1 MVEQPSAGGEG
12 APPPKKGPL
21 ERFLGLFADVKNG
34 EAPTALTLM
43 LGIFFLLAAYYVL
56 KPVRDSLITGVPNGA
71 KYKSYMGA
79 VIAVALL
86 FAVPAYGRFASSVA
100 RNKLLFGVGVFFVLN
115 LLGFWALSFVPATK
129 EGMGQLAFA
138 LGFFLWVGVFNMM
151 IIAQFWAFAND
162 VYSEE
167 QGKRLFPLV
176 AIGQSVGSAVGST
189 TVSAFAKALGTSAM
203 FAIGAALLAVSTAIT
218 LWVSRR
224 EEASA
229 AATPQPDQVQVPR
242 PESPEDAK
250 EGPFGMVFKHR
261 YLMLIAL
268 FTSVFTL
275 VNTNGEY
282 VKDELIPALAIEMGA
297 AQGLGKEA
305 INDIRSALFGQF
317 YNYVNIV
324 GVILQSFV
332 VSRLVKYLGL
342 KRAFF
347 ILPAIALMDA
357 LVIALIPLWSYVRVG
372 KVVENATDYSLNN
385 TLRNMLWLPTTRRMK
400 YLAKQ
405 AVDTFFV
412 RAGDVTSAL
421 LVFVFAQTL
430 GMSVRTFGFI
440 NLGLVVVWLALAVAI
455 VREHARLTR
464 SSEAKNSG

>member
-1 MVEQPSAGGEG
+1 MVEKPGEG
-12 APPPKKGPL
+12 AAPVKKGPI
-21 ERFLGLFADVKNG
+21 ERVLSIFADVRSG
-34 EAPTALTLM
+34 EAGTALTLM

-86 FAVPAYGRFASSVA
+86 FAVPAYARFASSVA

-115 LLGFWALSFVPATK
+115 LLGFWGLSFLPATK
-129 EGMGQLAFA
+129 DGVGQLVFA

-189 TVSAFAKALGTSAM
+189 TVSAFAKTLGTSAM
-203 FAIGAALLAVSTAIT
+203 FAIGAVLLAVSTAIT
-218 LWVSRR
+218 LWVSKR
-224 EEASA
+224 EDA
-229 AATPQPDQVQVPR
+229 AAAAAASKPDQVQVPR
-242 PESPEDAK
+242 PADPEEAK
-250 EGPFGMVFKHR
+250 EGPFQMVFKHR
-261 YLMLIAL
+261 YLLLIAI
-268 FTSVFTL
+268 FTSIFTL

-282 VKDELIPALAIEMGA
+282 VKDELIPALANEMGK

-305 INDIRSALFGQF
+305 IGDIRSALFGQF

-332 VSRLVKYLGL
+332 VSRVVKHLGL

-347 ILPAIALMDA
+347 ILPAFALMDA
-357 LVIALIPLWSYVRVG
+357 LVIALIPVWSYVRIG
-372 KVVENATDYSLNN
+372 KVAENATDYSLNN

-400 YLAKQ
+400 YIAKQ

-421 LVFVFAQTL
+421 MVFIFAQTL
-430 GMSVRTFGFI
+430 GMGVRTFGFI
-440 NLGLVVVWLALAVAI
+440 NLGLVAVWLVLAVAI
-455 VREHARLTR
+455 VREHAKMTEKTT
-464 SSEAKNSG
+464 S